1 MIEYASTRTGDPAD
15 VDTAAKQ
22 VQCSSSPAA
31 GGVPAAVCVCVCVRG
46 GVYTALCVLTNG
58 FWSQAVEQDDPSILE
73 AATARNNQMWPVFII
88 ANLNRLNS
96 CEPHRLHPTP
106 RLHAFLHV

>member
-1 MIEYASTRTGDPAD
+1 MSILPPSRCS
-15 VDTAAKQ
+15 AAPLLQ
-22 VQCSSSPAA
+22 QAVYPPLCVC
-31 GGVPAAVCVCVCVRG
+31 GGVCGGVRG

-96 CEPHRLHPTP
+96 YGPHRLHPTP